1 MNFYKFRFIK
11 EELSFEK
18 LNAFGNDCYQR
29 WEHSEALQYYDR
41 SLRIRSSADESEIE
55 INKRHAII
63 HFNKAAV
70 FLELN
75 RFYEAYKEA
84 KIVIEAGG
92 GEIGEEKALY
102 RLRFKIF
109 HLHFF
114 RTD

>member
-1 MNFYKFRFIK
+1 MR
-11 EELSFEK
+11 
-18 LNAFGNDCYQR
+18 
-29 WEHSEALQYYDR
+29 YYDR
-41 SLRIRSSADESEIE
+41 ALRICPSADESETD

-114 RTD
+114 SYGLREWDSACEHFRELIQKFPSNL